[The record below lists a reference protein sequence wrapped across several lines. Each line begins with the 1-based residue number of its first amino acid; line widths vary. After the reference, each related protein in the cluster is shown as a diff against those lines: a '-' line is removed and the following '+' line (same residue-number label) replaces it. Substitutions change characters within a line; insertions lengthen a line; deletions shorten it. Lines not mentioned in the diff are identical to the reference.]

1 MSFPP
6 TGSKRVDRLQ
16 ERDRGGERRNPDDA
30 RTIPIVRP
38 RQRTT
43 TSEGIREERDRHGN
57 SKMSQLVEAPANQR
71 VSKQHEDERRRV
83 GFHAVWM

>member
-30 RTIPIVRP
+30 GTIPIVRP

-43 TSEGIREERDRHGN
+43 SKGIREERDRHGN
-57 SKMSQLVEAPANQR
+57 SKMRPLVEAPANQR
-71 VSKQHEDERRRV
+71 VSKQHEDERRRA